1 MALSQLSRAVE
12 SREDKRPQLSD
23 LRESGSIE
31 QDADIVMFIFREEYY
46 HMAVKPDVPDAN
58 STPDQIKKYEDWE
71 RDHVQAEGKAT
82 VIVAKNRQG
91 STGNIQLSFIAEFT
105 KFGDLAYSEGPDEY

>member
-1 MALSQLSRAVE
+1 MCTSGHNWTRSRTRRAG
-12 SREDKRPQLSD
+12 R
-23 LRESGSIE
+23 
-31 QDADIVMFIFREEYY
+31 
-46 HMAVKPDVPDAN
+46 
-58 STPDQIKKYEDWE
+58 TPDQIKKYEDWE